1 MLLEAF
7 PGETFGRVLPGA
19 VRARSK
25 ACESSSPFRVRV
37 VAERP
42 RAGGSRGSGRA
53 SSQAPVVD
61 TDHVLG
67 PCPSREAVPLVEAD
81 QPVVGVFFAHHE
93 EHLVLLTNGEFSVYL
108 RIRWEVRLQ
117 LKPDL
122 DLAVLGDHLVGAEGD
137 LREGEAPPSGDMV
150 LEAVPGAGDDL
161 TVVDPF
167 ELPGVLLS
175 GDEGAQRRF
184 APTQRPR
191 LVRADVGQ
199 PQVLAPDVEH
209 PDLAPPDL

>member
-1 MLLEAF
+1 MLLEVF

-25 ACESSSPFRVRV
+25 ACESSSPLRVRV

-67 PCPSREAVPLVEAD
+67 PCPGREAVPLVEAD

-117 LKPDL
+117 LESDL
-122 DLAVLGDHLVGAEGD
+122 DLAVLCDHLVGAEGD
-137 LREGEAPPSGDMV
+137 VREGEAPPSGDMV

-161 TVVDPF
+161 AFVHPLKPPVV
-167 ELPGVLLS
+167 LPAR
-175 GDEGAQRRF
+175 DEGAQRRLALVQVTRVWCGQTF
-184 APTQRPR
+184 GRP
-191 LVRADVGQ
+191 
-199 PQVLAPDVEH
+199 
-209 PDLAPPDL
+209 